1 MRFYI
6 RDQKYHFY
14 IYSGLTA
21 RDFVEF
27 GVSALNQPS
36 ESVRRVAERIIV
48 ALYHTHPK
56 LVRQNLPLE
65 EDISPKNVQY
75 RQLFQQFDKID
86 KEVWYFFTS
95 F

>member
-1 MRFYI
+1 MQYKYRFSVC
-6 RDQKYHFY
+6 
-14 IYSGLTA
+14 SGLTA

-86 KEVWYFFTS
+86 KEVWYL
-95 F
+95 